1 MVTLVDNVE
10 DRHLCYKWKY
20 RYYSPIHSSSFNQ
33 SRYKLSDN
41 VLVAY
46 FNCLLCFARVRVG
59 VSLPPVSQREERA
72 GSQSSGVENSQ
83 ESAKGAV

>member
-1 MVTLVDNVE
+1 MLQVE
-10 DRHLCYKWKY
+10 VPLL
-20 RYYSPIHSSSFNQ
+20 SLIHSSSFYQ
-33 SRYKLSDN
+33 SQYKYSDN
-41 VLVAY
+41 VPMAY
-46 FNCLLCFARVRVG
+46 VNCLLCFARVRVG